1 MEGVIS
7 GVDGRRNTIE
17 GRRFGCYERNVT
29 VSTQWQRWWGA
40 AARPGVDFGRGE
52 IGAIV
57 FLGGA
62 SSDEEKDVLERSAFC
77 CSLCCSYSC
86 CWSWSCNMRIVYME
100 IVKIYNICV
109 LCLKHR
115 EVKLASKTSRDDA
128 SVLNPWKKITEDRV
142 HGNHLDCLILLFNGL
157 LLLCNGLLQLQ
168 NGLTLSGNPPLL
180 FSKSFFLLFKHSKH
194 FPSETYQTA
203 RGGPLEAW
211 PRWLHTFSL
220 LKIGFGFNTT
230 FLLVTEAKKCS
241 QLSLYE

>member
-128 SVLNPWKKITEDRV
+128 SVLNPWKK
-142 HGNHLDCLILLFNGL
+142 NHRGQGAWQSFGLSHSALQWSSAALQWSPPASKWSHPVWQSSSPVQQVILLA
-157 LLLCNGLLQLQ
+157 LQTFQ
-168 NGLTLSGNPPLL
+168 AFPL
-180 FSKSFFLLFKHSKH
+180 
-194 FPSETYQTA
+194 
-203 RGGPLEAW
+203 
-211 PRWLHTFSL
+211 
-220 LKIGFGFNTT
+220 
-230 FLLVTEAKKCS
+230 
-241 QLSLYE
+241 